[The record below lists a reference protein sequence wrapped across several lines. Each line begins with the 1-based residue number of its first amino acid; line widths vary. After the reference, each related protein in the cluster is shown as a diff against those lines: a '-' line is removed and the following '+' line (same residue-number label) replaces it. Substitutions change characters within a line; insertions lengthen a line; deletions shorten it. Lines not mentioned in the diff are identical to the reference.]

1 LSDFADLQS
10 RLPAMVRWIGGG
22 HYLRPNFNKLIL
34 VMAKSSARHTVLSDT
49 ASRDRKSGDYR
60 AVIETPKGSRNK
72 YRYDPDCD
80 CFELATTLPEG
91 MAFPFDFGFIP
102 STLGDDGDPLDVL
115 VLMDSPVF
123 AGCILRCRLIGV
135 IEAREKERG
144 KRWERNDRLIA
155 VASHARTHAGVK
167 SFAQLRPHA
176 LDDIKAFFV
185 DYNKLHDK
193 KFDVIGEHGAKRAAK
208 LVTRGHAAH
217 RK

>member
-1 LSDFADLQS
+1 MANSAD
-10 RLPAMVRWIGGG
+10 
-22 HYLRPNFNKLIL
+22 
-34 VMAKSSARHTVLSDT
+34 RHTVLSDT
-49 ASRDRKSGDYR
+49 ASRDRGSGDYR

-115 VLMDSPVF
+115 VLMDSPVM
-123 AGCILRCRLIGV
+123 AGCVLRCRLIGV

-144 KRWERNDRLIA
+144 ERWERNDRLIA
-155 VASHARTHAGVK
+155 VASHARTHEGVK
-167 SFAQLRPHA
+167 ALVQLRPHT

-185 DYNKLHDK
+185 DYNELHDK
-193 KFDVIGEHGAKRAAK
+193 KFDVIGEHGPKRAVK
-208 LVTRGHAAH
+208 LVTKGETAY